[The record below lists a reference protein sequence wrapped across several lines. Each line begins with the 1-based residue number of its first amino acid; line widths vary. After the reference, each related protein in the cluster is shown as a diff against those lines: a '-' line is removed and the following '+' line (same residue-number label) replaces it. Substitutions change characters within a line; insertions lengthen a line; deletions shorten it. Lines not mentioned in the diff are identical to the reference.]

1 MKISIEEVIDKINEA
16 LEESGEPPVEV
27 DDDTIQGVQ
36 RDQLPPY
43 VAEME
48 EKLFNNMLD
57 EFSKKYG
64 SEPSPDVIDCIR
76 FLAKAESVR
85 RHTYRKLA
93 MARLDEFLEDDS
105 DRIFSVS

>member
-16 LEESGEPPVEV
+16 LKESGEPPVEV

-48 EKLFNNMLD
+48 EDLF
-57 EFSKKYG
+57 E
-64 SEPSPDVIDCIR
+64 
-76 FLAKAESVR
+76 
-85 RHTYRKLA
+85 
-93 MARLDEFLEDDS
+93 
-105 DRIFSVS
+105 

>member
-1 MKISIEEVIDKINEA
+1 MKMSIDDVIAKINEA
-16 LEESGEPPVEV
+16 LEKMGEPPVEV

-57 EFSKKYG
+57 EFSKRYG

-93 MARLDEFLEDDS
+93 MARLDEFLEGQSDS
-105 DRIFSVS
+105 NFNAS

>member
-1 MKISIEEVIDKINEA
+1 MKMSIDDVIAKINEA
-16 LEESGEPPVEV
+16 LEKVGEPPVEV

-57 EFSKKYG
+57 EFSKRYG

-93 MARLDEFLEDDS
+93 MARLDEFLEGQSDS
-105 DRIFSVS
+105 NFNAS